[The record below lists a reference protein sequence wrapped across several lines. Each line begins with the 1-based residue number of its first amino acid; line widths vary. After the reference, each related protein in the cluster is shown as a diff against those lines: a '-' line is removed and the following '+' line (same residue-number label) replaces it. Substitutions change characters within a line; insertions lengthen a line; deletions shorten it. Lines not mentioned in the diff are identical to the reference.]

1 MVYHL
6 FRLQRYKIKRE
17 WQRVE
22 GNNMQKNWGTCKN
35 LCLIADW
42 LYGQK
47 HFYPK
52 LDERIAGDV
61 IDTVLQTHL
70 VILSP

>member
-1 MVYHL
+1 
-6 FRLQRYKIKRE
+6 
-17 WQRVE
+17 
-22 GNNMQKNWGTCKN
+22 MQKNWGTCKN

-47 HFYPK
+47 HFYLK